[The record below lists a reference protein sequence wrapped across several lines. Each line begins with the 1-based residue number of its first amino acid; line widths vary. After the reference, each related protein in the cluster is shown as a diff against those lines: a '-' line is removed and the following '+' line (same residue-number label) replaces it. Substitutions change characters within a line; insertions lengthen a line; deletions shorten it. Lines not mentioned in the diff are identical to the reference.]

1 MNLISLFII
10 PIFVVGVV
18 FYGFV
23 KKVDIY
29 ESFLKGAKEGLI
41 MTFHIAPA
49 VIAMVFAILSTFGS
63 YYYSHFIEWAFQFMR
78 PIFQIIHVP
87 IEILPM
93 ALVRPISGTA
103 SLAIL
108 NNILLV
114 YGPDSFVGRL
124 ASTLQGCTDTTIY
137 VLALY
142 FGSIKV
148 TKTGHALGAGLF
160 ADFVGIVASFVIVSF
175 FFG

>member
-1 MNLISLFII
+1 MNLISKLII

-18 FYGFV
+18 LYGFY
-23 KKVDIY
+23 KRVDLY
-29 ESFLKGAKEGLI
+29 ESFLVGAKDGLM

-49 VIAMVFAILSTFGS
+49 IIAMIFATNLFLNSN
-63 YYYSHFIEWAFQFMR
+63 FIDSFFRFLHPLFQAFH
-78 PIFQIIHVP
+78 IP

-93 ALVRPISGTA
+93 ALVRPVSGTA

-108 NNILLV
+108 NNILAL

-148 TKTGHALGAGLF
+148 SKTGHALLAGLF
-160 ADFVGIVASFVIVSF
+160 ADFVGIMASFFIVSC

>member
-49 VIAMVFAILSTFGS
+49 VIAMVFATNLFLN
-63 YYYSHFIEWAFQFMR
+63 SHFIEWAFQFMR

-148 TKTGHALGAGLF
+148 TRTGHALGAGLF